1 MKQTIRTTIACC
13 AALLSFAACEN
24 TDDLSGGG
32 QGSGAILIN
41 LSPGEMTRGEMT
53 RAEAGMFDFEKRVD
67 HLDVLIF
74 EDTDDPK
81 TNVKKWHERILTGG
95 STTGEGTVTLKAGR
109 KDFEANR
116 KYRVYVIANASDEEK
131 ARFEDGGFTKSQ
143 LLGMQRT
150 NNYIHLTGMPNN
162 NSSGITLPQTFLMDG
177 AAYAGATEPT
187 TSEGA
192 PMATAVVL
200 NDGVA
205 QNDTQ
210 LKVTL
215 RRAAAKLVLKLIP
228 GTDETGKSIIKFL
241 DPGTDSGAAS
251 ETQNITGGYYLR
263 NMPYT
268 TSLLAEQPLASEAV
282 LARTP
287 RQTRNHYF
295 DLHSTGPDPDD
306 PTKRY
311 IDYITVTAY
320 AYARSWA
327 EGSTLTR
334 EPRWI
339 VDIPLEYNTGTGDRE
354 TVTYT
359 ASYYQIPVC
368 RGQQIER
375 NTCYTV
381 QATISA
387 PGGTDPSVPVN
398 LTDLAYEVEHWE
410 ETKIPIGGDGDRPKF
425 LTVNRTEMEMR
436 NIATDNTTLQFVSSS
451 EVTATIKKVYYIDKF
466 GQEVQL
472 EEKFPDNPDDNTWG
486 VKTETPGTSSEPT
499 ITWSSEYQISIV
511 PDKGFNGNI
520 KIYSEVPRNNTARYI
535 TVEVTNG
542 EDRITRT
549 VNIIQYPLINITN
562 IQGWYSY
569 RSDFGGTTWEN
580 YLNPTEK
587 RVSAYGYIYDPDK
600 ATGTWKYSAT
610 EDGGNMRLWKETRDR
625 WNRLTAVKW
634 TQYGDPIFFT
644 SLVAQDLTTPG
655 NEGKSDI
662 FRYCYETH
670 TDDFRNWWDSEKKE
684 WKPDPSKGLKTNV
697 KLFPS
702 GNARMY
708 HVEVTATSKE
718 YTIGRPRITNGK
730 TDPGAD
736 NAKLV
741 SPSFM
746 TASQLGAVPVTAF
759 DSFNK
764 TDKNDENYAVEYKKA
779 QAMAA
784 SHCEQYVEVTKDGTV
799 YGDWRLPTAA
809 EIGIIID
816 LQYNTADGAAMDVVM
831 AGSNYFSASGLV
843 TNESSTFDKSLHFLR
858 CVRDEYKQ
866 ATGKETDPAAGNQ

>member
-131 ARFEDGGFTKSQ
+131 ALFEDRGFTKSQ
-143 LLGMQRT
+143 LLDMQRT

-268 TSLLAEQPLASEAV
+268 TSLLAESPLASEDV

-368 RGQQIER
+368 KGQKIER

-398 LTDLAYEVEHWE
+398 LTNLAYEVEPW
-410 ETKIPIGGDGDRPKF
+410 IPWDIKIGGEDDRPKF

-436 NIATDNTTLQFVSSS
+436 NIATDNTTLQFTSSS
-451 EVTATIKKVYYIDKF
+451 EVTATVTSAYYIDKF
-466 GQEVQL
+466 GQTQQVSSSIRSQIKL
-472 EEKFPDNPDDNTWG
+472 TPDDG
-486 VKTETPGTSSEPT
+486 VS
-499 ITWSSEYQISIV
+499 
-511 PDKGFNGNI
+511 GNI
-520 KIYSEVPRNNTARYI
+520 AIESPVPTNKTIRYI
-535 TVEVTNG
+535 EIEVKNTDKDVEPRKVL
-542 EDRITRT
+542 IK
-549 VNIIQYPLINITN
+549 QYPLEYITN
-562 IQGWYSY
+562 IQSWYSY
-569 RSDFGGTTWEN
+569 R
-580 YLNPTEK
+580 
-587 RVSAYGYIYDPDK
+587 
-600 ATGTWKYSAT
+600 
-610 EDGGNMRLWKETRDR
+610 
-625 WNRLTAVKW
+625 
-634 TQYGDPIFFT
+634 
-644 SLVAQDLTTPG
+644 
-655 NEGKSDI
+655 
-662 FRYCYETH
+662 
-670 TDDFRNWWDSEKKE
+670 DDFHNNEATPPTTYEYAGDRIVGISHDYERYYDYTDREYKYKSTYTYNTSSNGFWRSKVAETQNSDGSSHIKYYYYSKNYSGSTTLQTSSAERN
-684 WKPDPSKGLKTNV
+684 
-697 KLFPS
+697 

-708 HVEVTATSKE
+708 HVRIEATSKE
-718 YTIGRPRITNGK
+718 YTIGRPRLNEQGY
-730 TDPGAD
+730 TDKGPD

-746 TASQLGAVPVTAF
+746 IASRLGFLNTGSYNI
-759 DSFNK
+759 DLS
-764 TDKNDENYAVEYKKA
+764 DERFALDVVRE
-779 QAMAA
+779 
-784 SHCEQYVEVTKDGTV
+784 HCARYVEVYRVKKTGADGKETYEKHV
-799 YGDWRLPTAA
+799 LDDWRLPTN
-809 EIGIIID
+809 EELRIIMKFQGTQNQDADAID
-816 LQYNTADGAAMDVVM
+816 YLLNASHYW
-831 AGSNYFSASGLV
+831 SASERV
-843 TNESSTFDKSLHFLR
+843 ENTKSSTSGTSVR
-858 CVRDEYKQ
+858 CIRDAYDDP

>member
-1 MKQTIRTTIACC
+1 MKQIFRTTIACC

-116 KYRVYVIANASDEEK
+116 KYWVYVIANASEEEGEYFK
-131 ARFEDGGFTKSQ
+131 KEVNVKND
-143 LLGMQRT
+143 LLKKTRT

-327 EGSTLTR
+327 EGSTLTQ

-368 RGQQIER
+368 KGQKIER

-381 QATISA
+381 QATISS

-398 LTDLAYEVEHWE
+398 LTNLKYDVEPW
-410 ETKIPIGGDGDRPKF
+410 IPWDIEIGGENDRPKF

-436 NIATDNTTLQFVSSS
+436 EINKDDLGFVTDGTTLQFASSS
-451 EVTATIKKVYYIDKF
+451 EVTVDFFMDKLNENSTELVPQVYYVNKFGIKTYVSDAIRNQIELTPDDGVSGTITIKS
-466 GQEVQL
+466 
-472 EEKFPDNPDDNTWG
+472 P
-486 VKTETPGTSSEPT
+486 TPT
-499 ITWSSEYQISIV
+499 
-511 PDKGFNGNI
+511 
-520 KIYSEVPRNNTARYI
+520 NNTIRYI
-535 TVEVTNG
+535 EIVVTNTDG
-542 EDRITRT
+542 LGPHRVLIK
-549 VNIIQYPLINITN
+549 QYPLTYITN
-562 IQGWYSY
+562 VEGYYSY
-569 RSDFGGTTWEN
+569 RDDFTSRASDGSEGVTTWELLAGKKINKGTEYSSEQVPYNSSNAWRCGCRWSYSENKVTWN
-580 YLNPTEK
+580 Y
-587 RVSAYGYIYDPDK
+587 
-600 ATGTWKYSAT
+600 
-610 EDGGNMRLWKETRDR
+610 
-625 WNRLTAVKW
+625 
-634 TQYGDPIFFT
+634 
-644 SLVAQDLTTPG
+644 
-655 NEGKSDI
+655 GKSETGFFASKVVNTYNSRTGLSDI
-662 FRYCYETH
+662 EYARWSVSRRNRGSYYNPDYRYTYNTS
-670 TDDFRNWWDSEKKE
+670 TS
-684 WKPDPSKGLKTNV
+684 NV
-697 KLFPS
+697 NL
-702 GNARMY
+702 NNHRMY
-708 HVEVTATSKE
+708 HVCITATSRD
-718 YTIGRPRITNGK
+718 YTLGRPRITETDGI

-736 NAKLV
+736 NARLV

-746 TASQLGAVPVTAF
+746 LASQLGAV
-759 DSFNK
+759 
-764 TDKNDENYAVEYKKA
+764 KA
-779 QAMAA
+779 ADNVDIAA
-784 SHCEQYVEVTKDGTV
+784 EHCKRYVEVQLIRDENTGEFSSGTV
-799 YGDWRLPTAA
+799 YNDWRLPTAA
-809 EIGIIID
+809 EIEIIYKYQND
-816 LQYNTADGAAMDVVM
+816 SEAMDEVL
-831 AGSNYFSASGLV
+831 AGNQYWSASGLV
-843 TNESSTFDKSLHFLR
+843 KKPGVVSTSDQAIR
-858 CVRDEYKQ
+858 CIRDVYDP
-866 ATGKETDPAAGNQ
+866 ATGKETDPATDPAAGNQ

>member
-131 ARFEDGGFTKSQ
+131 ALFEDGGFTKSQ

-368 RGQQIER
+368 KGQKIER

-398 LTDLAYEVEHWE
+398 LTNLAYEVERW
-410 ETKIPIGGDGDRPKF
+410 IPWDIKIGGEDDRPKF

-436 NIATDNTTLQFVSSS
+436 EINKDDLGFVTDGTTLQFASSS
-451 EVTATIKKVYYIDKF
+451 EVTVDFFMDKRDENSTELVPQVYYINKF
-466 GQEVQL
+466 GIKTYVSDAIRNKIEL
-472 EEKFPDNPDDNTWG
+472 THDDG
-486 VKTETPGTSSEPT
+486 VSGT
-499 ITWSSEYQISIV
+499 IT
-511 PDKGFNGNI
+511 I
-520 KIYSEVPRNNTARYI
+520 KSPTPTNNTIRYI
-535 TVEVTNG
+535 EIVVTNTDG
-542 EDRITRT
+542 LGPHRVLIK
-549 VNIIQYPLINITN
+549 QYPLTYITN
-562 IQGWYSY
+562 VEGYYSY
-569 RSDFGGTTWEN
+569 RDDFTSRASDGSEGVTTWELLAGKKIEQGTQYTTQQVPYNNSNAWRCGCNWNSGWN
-580 YLNPTEK
+580 YGKTEK
-587 RVSAYGYIYDPDK
+587 GFFHSKVVTSYYGT
-600 ATGTWKYSAT
+600 TGLCDMAFAQWSESRSGRRYNYKYTYSPNNT
-610 EDGGNMRLWKETRDR
+610 DTDG
-625 WNRLTAVKW
+625 
-634 TQYGDPIFFT
+634 
-644 SLVAQDLTTPG
+644 TTHLH
-655 NEGKSDI
+655 N
-662 FRYCYETH
+662 H
-670 TDDFRNWWDSEKKE
+670 
-684 WKPDPSKGLKTNV
+684 
-697 KLFPS
+697 
-702 GNARMY
+702 RMY
-708 HVEVTATSKE
+708 HVCITATSSD
-718 YTIGRPRITNGK
+718 YTLGRPRITNGT
-730 TDPGAD
+730 TDDRLD

-746 TASQLGAVPVTAF
+746 LASQLGAV
-759 DSFNK
+759 
-764 TDKNDENYAVEYKKA
+764 
-779 QAMAA
+779 QAANTVAIAA
-784 SHCEQYVEVTKDGTV
+784 NHCKQYVEVQLIRNEENGTWKFSSGTV
-799 YGDWRLPTAA
+799 YDDWRLPTKA
-809 EIGIIID
+809 EVDIIYKY
-816 LQYNTADGAAMDVVM
+816 QNNSEAMDLVL
-831 AGSNYFSASGLV
+831 GGDQYWSASGLV
-843 TNESSTFDKSLHFLR
+843 AKPIEYGGVESPSYKAIR
-858 CVRDEYKQ
+858 CIRDVYDP